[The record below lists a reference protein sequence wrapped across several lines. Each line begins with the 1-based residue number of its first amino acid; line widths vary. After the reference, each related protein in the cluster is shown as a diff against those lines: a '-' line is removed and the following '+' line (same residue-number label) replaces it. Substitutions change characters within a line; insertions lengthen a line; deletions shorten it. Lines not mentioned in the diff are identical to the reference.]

1 MAKKNTGYKQAIS
14 ELEKILKELE
24 NNDVDVDDLTEKV
37 KRAAEL
43 IGICKE
49 KLFHADTEIEKILQN
64 LDS

>member
-49 KLFHADTEIEKILQN
+49 KLFHADAEIEKILQN

>member
-1 MAKKNTGYKQAIS
+1 MAKKNISYKQAIS

-43 IGICKE
+43 IEVCKE
-49 KLFHADTEIEKILQN
+49 KLFHADAEIEKILQN
-64 LDS
+64 LDN